1 MKVDLTK
8 VKGEGKYSI
17 NTFIRQRPSPS
28 VFLVWEITKRYAQV
42 IEAMFILNSTQW
54 EYILSEWELKENLLT
69 Y

>member
-8 VKGEGKYSI
+8 VKGEVFYKYI
-17 NTFIRQRPSPS
+17 YPTDPQA
-28 VFLVWEITKRYAQV
+28 FLFGRDYERYASV

>member
-8 VKGEGKYSI
+8 VKGEIFYKYI
-17 NTFIRQRPSPS
+17 YPVNPQA
-28 VFLVWEITKRYAQV
+28 FLLGTDYERYASV